1 MGLMA
6 LTVNRGKQLL
16 LGSLEASRSFN
27 FLTKVKDNLAE
38 SHLSSI

>member
-1 MGLMA
+1 MGLTA
-6 LTVNRGKQLL
+6 LGVNRGKRFL

-38 SHLSSI
+38 SHLSNI